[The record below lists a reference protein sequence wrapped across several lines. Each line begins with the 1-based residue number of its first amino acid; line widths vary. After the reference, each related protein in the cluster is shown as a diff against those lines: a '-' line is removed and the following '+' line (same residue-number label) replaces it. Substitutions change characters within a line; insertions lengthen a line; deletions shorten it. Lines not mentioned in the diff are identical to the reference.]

1 MDKIR
6 IWFKDAFYSDYYENV
21 TNWDFDGDFFVI
33 SQEKKINYIKL
44 SEIKQILIGSM
55 EEGEDD

>member
-6 IWFKDAFYSDYYENV
+6 IWFKSDFYSDYYENV
-21 TNWDFDGDFFVI
+21 TNWEICDDFFI
-33 SQEKKINYIKL
+33 IFQEKATTYIAI

-55 EEGEDD
+55 EEET

>member
-6 IWFKDAFYSDYYENV
+6 IWFKDDIYSDYYENV
-21 TNWDFDGDFFVI
+21 TNWDFEDEFFVI
-33 SQEKKINYIKL
+33 SQEKKTTYIKI

-55 EEGEDD
+55 EEDI

>member
-6 IWFKDAFYSDYYENV
+6 IWFKDEFYSDYYENV
-21 TNWDFDGDFFVI
+21 TNWEISDNFFII
-33 SQEKKINYIKL
+33 SQEKTTTYIKI

-55 EEGEDD
+55 EEVKDV

>member
-33 SQEKKINYIKL
+33 SQEKKISYIKL

-55 EEGEDD
+55 EEVET